1 MSEIITSSALCS
13 PGVGVRAGG
22 GGAGAALAGV
32 SAHAGLQGHA
42 DRVLAA
48 AVAGHAPRPRP
59 RPGRRVGHGLFNF
72 RNYTLPPTFNLFMY
86 VLFTTV
92 CN

>member
-1 MSEIITSSALCS
+1 MSSFIRS
-13 PGVGVRAGG
+13 PGVSVRAGG

-48 AVAGHAPRPRP
+48 AVASHAPRPRP
-59 RPGRRVGHGLFNF
+59 RPGSRVGHGLIGLFNF